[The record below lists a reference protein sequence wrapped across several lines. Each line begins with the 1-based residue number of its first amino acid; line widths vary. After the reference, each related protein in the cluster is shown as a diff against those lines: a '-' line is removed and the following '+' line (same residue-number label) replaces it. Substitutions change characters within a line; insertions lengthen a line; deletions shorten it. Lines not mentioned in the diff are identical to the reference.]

1 MYFFFIK
8 TFLRAVVQINT
19 SSLVSDLR
27 QYIVI
32 AHPEYS
38 ETSFQL
44 MKTFP
49 KEIVD
54 PEDVTI
60 EQSGLA
66 NSTLVQHLI

>member
-1 MYFFFIK
+1 MYFFLFFRI
-8 TFLRAVVQINT
+8 VVQINT
-19 SSLVSDLR
+19 LSLVSDLR

-32 AHPEYS
+32 AHPEYA
-38 ETSFQL
+38 ETAFQL
-44 MKTFP
+44 IKTFP
-49 KEIVD
+49 KEVVN